1 MTNKIGNKTLGTPK
15 TYLELITAFP
25 PRKITSEEELATTQN
40 IIDSLLDQ
48 ETLTP
53 DERDY
58 LHLLGLVVAEYEEK
72 NYPVPNIYGV
82 NLLKVLLEELNLQ
95 PQDLI
100 PINGIICRYSR
111 SILQTVHSLT
121 KYGTPLQTSPRSRGE
136 ALNLLFSIIKKSN
149 F

>member
-48 ETLTP
+48 ERLTS

-58 LHLLGLVVAEYEEK
+58 LHLLGLLVSEYEEHH
-72 NYPVPNIYGV
+72 YPVADIYGIE
-82 NLLKVLLEELNLQ
+82 LLKVLLEELNLQ
-95 PQDLI
+95 SQDLM
-100 PINGIICRYSR
+100 PIFE
-111 SILQTVHSLT
+111 QETVLSEVLSGKQQMTMNHIEKLA
-121 KYGTPLQTSPRSRGE
+121 KFFHISPSV
-136 ALNLLFSIIKKSN
+136 FFKDV
-149 F
+149 

>member
-1 MTNKIGNKTLGTPK
+1 MQNMTNKIGNKTLGTPK

-48 ETLTP
+48 ERLTP

-58 LHLLGLVVAEYEEK
+58 LHLLGLVVSEYEEEH
-72 NYPVPNIYGV
+72 YPVADIYGSE
-82 NLLKVLLEELNLQ
+82 LLKVLLEELNLQ

-100 PINGIICRYSR
+100 PIFE
-111 SILQTVHSLT
+111 QETVLSDIFSGKQQMTVNHIEKLA
-121 KYGTPLQTSPRSRGE
+121 KFFHISP
-136 ALNLLFSIIKKSN
+136 AVFFKDA
-149 F
+149 

>member
-48 ETLTP
+48 ERLTS

-58 LHLLGLVVAEYEEK
+58 LHLLGLLVSEYEEHH
-72 NYPVPNIYGV
+72 YPVADIYGIE
-82 NLLKVLLEELNLQ
+82 LLKVLLEELNLQ
-95 PQDLI
+95 SQDLM
-100 PINGIICRYSR
+100 PIFE
-111 SILQTVHSLT
+111 QETVLYEVLSGKQQMTMNHIEKLA
-121 KYGTPLQTSPRSRGE
+121 KFFHISPSV
-136 ALNLLFSIIKKSN
+136 FFKDV
-149 F
+149 